1 MGKSTPGRGAAQQG
15 WIVLAELPL
24 HVTEDVRSSSTFLA
38 FWNRR
43 QTPTLGVVCRQ
54 IAKQIQYIGHIV
66 PCNTYLQLNAI
77 HHQNFNK
84 NSANNLLCF
93 RILSRWPM

>member
-1 MGKSTPGRGAAQQG
+1 MGKRGIAPGILMGKSTPGRGAAQQG

-54 IAKQIQYIGHIV
+54 IAKQIQYIGHV
-66 PCNTYLQLNAI
+66 GSLQHLPSINDSSSKL
-77 HHQNFNK
+77 Q
-84 NSANNLLCF
+84 
-93 RILSRWPM
+93 